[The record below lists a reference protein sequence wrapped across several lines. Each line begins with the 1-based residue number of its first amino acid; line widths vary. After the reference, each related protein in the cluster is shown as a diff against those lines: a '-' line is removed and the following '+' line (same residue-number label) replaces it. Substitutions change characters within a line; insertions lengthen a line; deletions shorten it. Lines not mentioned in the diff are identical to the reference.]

1 MFGKRNSFGSLF
13 GGGALMVVGLWIV
26 GLLLNLAMLAGAV
39 WVVIYVLRSMGVIA

>member
-26 GLLLNLAMLAGAV
+26 GLLLNLALLAGAV
-39 WVVIYVLRSMGVIA
+39 WVVVYVLRSMGIIA